1 MGSVGPFDPDPGS
14 AVVGSFVVGS
24 VVDSFLFL
32 SCVFVVVD
40 LGISFVDFRGDCLIS
55 PFQILFHGCVL
66 W

>member
-1 MGSVGPFDPDPGS
+1 MGSVGLFDPGPGS

-40 LGISFVDFRGDCLIS
+40 FCVSLVDLRGDCFDP
-55 PFQILFHGCVL
+55 PFQVLFHGCVL

>member
-1 MGSVGPFDPDPGS
+1 MGSVGLFDPGPGS

-24 VVDSFLFL
+24 LVISFLFL

-40 LGISFVDFRGDCLIS
+40 LGISFVDFRGDCLDS
-55 PFQILFHGCVL
+55 PFQILFHGCIL